1 MTDKQ
6 QTRHTRYWRL
16 SLWLVAVCLLVWL
29 LVTLVPIFLAD
40 TFSQQ
45 TLFGWPVVFGLMAFG
60 VPIVY
65 LVIIGV
71 YSLLMDRI
79 ERRANA
85 GNDS

>member
-1 MTDKQ
+1 MTDKR

-40 TFSQQ
+40 TFSQK

-65 LVIIGV
+65 LAIIGV
-71 YSLLMDRI
+71 YSLVMDRI

-85 GNDS
+85 GDDS